1 MTGREAD
8 NPKSWGPDGPSAEAV
23 AHQLEATLAEQVGL
37 LGQLDALGQRQ
48 SRLIDE
54 DDPDRLLEVLA
65 ERQAVIDRMEGCAR
79 RLVPLQQR
87 WDVQSGSTDVGARDR
102 IRQRL
107 ESIAGLIDAIDRR
120 DAYDRDRLESRR
132 RQIAGEL
139 GELDRSRRATGAY
152 LPPPTQAP
160 RFRDEE
166 A

>member
-1 MTGREAD
+1 MTGRGAQEPD
-8 NPKSWGPDGPSAEAV
+8 SRNPDGQSPEAV
-23 AHQLEATLAEQVGL
+23 ARQLEASLSEQLGL

-87 WDVQSGSTDVGARDR
+87 WDVTAGTTDAGSRDR

-120 DAYDRDRLESRR
+120 DAHDRERLEDRR
-132 RQIAGEL
+132 REIAREL

-152 LPPPTQAP
+152 TPPPTERP